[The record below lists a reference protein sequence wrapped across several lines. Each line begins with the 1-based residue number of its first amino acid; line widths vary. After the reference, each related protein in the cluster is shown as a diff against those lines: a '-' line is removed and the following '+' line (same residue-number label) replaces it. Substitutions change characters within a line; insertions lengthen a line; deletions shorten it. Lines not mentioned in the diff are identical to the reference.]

1 MPVVMPGRHET
12 ARPAHDCTAAS
23 ETVPDVENLSMNCS
37 VRKERTM
44 PNVLLTAVVQTRP
57 WLSTETDQLSP
68 PAAGAHA
75 YCGPLPLRLAGSET
89 SYANR
94 PPSWAETK
102 RRLPSRARSR
112 TMPCLSVKGRS
123 APCGLR
129 KAEERARPA
138 AALEGG
144 AARARHSCHLG
155 AA

>member
-1 MPVVMPGRHET
+1 MPVGMAGRQET
-12 ARPAHDCTAAS
+12 VPPAHDCTAAS
-23 ETVPDVENLSMNCS
+23 ETVADVESLSMNCS

-44 PNVLLTAVVQTRP
+44 PNVPLRAVVQTRP

-75 YCGPLPLRLAGSET
+75 YCGPVPLRLAGSET

-94 PPSWAETK
+94 PPSWAEPK

-112 TMPCLSVKGRS
+112 TLPCLSVNGGS

-129 KAEERARPA
+129 TAE
-138 AALEGG
+138 
-144 AARARHSCHLG
+144 
-155 AA
+155 